1 MLRPVALRA
10 DALYRRAMN
19 GRCLC
24 GAVTFSAE
32 EVEVEHHACHCGMC
46 RRWSGGSAFF
56 AARTKSVTFHSEERL
71 GRYRSSDWA
80 DRGFCTTCG
89 TTLFYVLRPTQTYM
103 MSVGAFDDP
112 TPFRLVREIFV
123 DRKPTGYAFAGEHE
137 RWTEAET
144 FARLTP
150 PDTAE

>member
-1 MLRPVALRA
+1 M
-10 DALYRRAMN
+10 MT

-32 EVEVEHHACHCGMC
+32 HAEAAHHACHCGMC
-46 RRWSGGSAFF
+46 RRWSGAAFF
-56 AARTKSVTFHSEERL
+56 AAQTAGVTFTGGEQL
-71 GRYRSSDWA
+71 GRYASSEWA
-80 DRGFCTTCG
+80 ERGFCKQCG
-89 TTLFYVLRPTQTYM
+89 TALFYFLKPTQTYM

-112 TPFRLVREIFV
+112 APFRLVREIFI
-123 DRKPTGYAFAGEHE
+123 DRKPEGYAFAGDHE

-150 PDTAE
+150 P